1 MKHPLALLATVALLV
16 AGAFLFALGLVQLRR
31 RHLPRA
37 APTRAALTRAAMLGA
52 RDCFLGALTL
62 GVAGHHLNTII
73 SE

>member
-1 MKHPLALLATVALLV
+1 MRHPLALLATVALLV

-31 RHLPRA
+31 RHLPRTL
-37 APTRAALTRAAMLGA
+37 PTRAALTRAALVGA

-62 GVAGHHLNTII
+62 GVAGHHLNNIL

>member
-1 MKHPLALLATVALLV
+1 MRHPLALLATAALLI
-16 AGAFLFALGLVQLRR
+16 AGALLFALGLVQLRR

-37 APTRAALTRAAMLGA
+37 LPARAALAGA

-62 GVAGHHLNTII
+62 GVAGHHLNTIL

>member
-1 MKHPLALLATVALLV
+1 VRQPFTLFVTVALLV
-16 AGAFLFALGLVQLRR
+16 AGALLFALGLVQLRR

-37 APTRAALTRAAMLGA
+37 APARAALTGA

-62 GVAGHHLNTII
+62 GVAGHHLNTIL